1 VNFTAVEDLVQ
12 QLQQV
17 LAGTPDVV
25 EVLLLAVVEIAEHPL
40 QQHLGEPDDGVER
53 GPQLVRH
60 AGQELRLVPAGHL
73 HLGRPGLE
81 GVDQVDAADG
91 DRRLGGEGGQQL
103 GGPVAERV
111 DLGPPD
117 DQDADDLAVEQ
128 HGDAHG
134 GPEAA
139 VALDVEP
146 AVLGVGEDVGD
157 LLGLALQPDPACE
170 RAPVLGQR
178 VLVEVGAVLLGEG
191 ARGDRRSVRVAL
203 EQEDQG
209 DVGPAEVAGAVDDGL
224 QHGVE
229 VRGGAA
235 ENGQHP
241 ARRRLLLPGLAE
253 VAPGALDLLAPPPEA
268 PTPSTTSTP
277 SRTSPSVRANPPK
290 APM

>member
-1 VNFTAVEDLVQ
+1 M
-12 QLQQV
+12 
-17 LAGTPDVV
+17 
-25 EVLLLAVVEIAEHPL
+25 
-40 QQHLGEPDDGVER
+40 
-53 GPQLVRH
+53 
-60 AGQELRLVPAGHL
+60 PAGHL

-81 GVDQVDAADG
+81 GVEQVDAADG
-91 DRRLGGEGGQQL
+91 DRRLGGEGSQQL
-103 GGPVAERV
+103 GGPLAERV
-111 DLGPPD
+111 DLSPPD

-157 LLGLALQPDPACE
+157 LLGLALQPDPACK

-191 ARGDRRSVRVAL
+191 ARRDRQPVRVAL

-235 ENGQHP
+235 EDGQHP
-241 ARRRLLLPGLAE
+241 ARRRLLLSGPRE
-253 VAPGALDLLAPPPEA
+253 VAPEALDLLAQPPRPQRPPPPRLPRGHPLQSGPIHQRHQRSVLPPNPEYNGVRRGLA
-268 PTPSTTSTP
+268 RAAAALPGFGVRRVAGRSGLRGPRVEMGYTVTTGQ
-277 SRTSPSVRANPPK
+277 SR
-290 APM
+290 

>member
-1 VNFTAVEDLVQ
+1 MTALSGVRSSCDMLARNSDLCR
-12 QLQQV
+12 
-17 LAGTPDVV
+17 LATSTSAVRTWRALTRSTLRMAIAAWVAKVV
-25 EVLLLAVVEIAEHPL
+25 
-40 QQHLGEPDDGVER
+40 R
-53 GPQLVRH
+53 SS
-60 AGQELRLVPAGHL
+60 
-73 HLGRPGLE
+73 
-81 GVDQVDAADG
+81 
-91 DRRLGGEGGQQL
+91 
-103 GGPVAERV
+103 VARS
-111 DLGPPD
+111 LNGSTSGPPD

-157 LLGLALQPDPACE
+157 LLGPALQPDPAGE

-191 ARGDRRSVRVAL
+191 ARRDRQPVRVAL

-229 VRGGAA
+229 VQGGAA
-235 ENGQHP
+235 EDGQHP

-253 VAPGALDLLAPPPEA
+253 VAPEALDLLAQPPRGPNALHHLDSLEDIPFSQDQSTKGTNVVSSRRTPNTTGIGGGRHGRPPPCRA
-268 PTPSTTSTP
+268 AV
-277 SRTSPSVRANPPK
+277 VRIWAG
-290 APM
+290 